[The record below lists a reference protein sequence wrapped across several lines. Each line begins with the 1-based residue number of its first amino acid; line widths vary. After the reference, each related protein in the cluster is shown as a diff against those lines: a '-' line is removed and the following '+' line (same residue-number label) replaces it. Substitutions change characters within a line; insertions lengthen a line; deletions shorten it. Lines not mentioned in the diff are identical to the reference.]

1 MIWLWDGVDGGLKHR
16 PTTSL
21 RLSHTKIHPSPQE
34 AYQHKGAPIC
44 PSTASQG
51 AKTLCINMTWLGDAV
66 SGELEPQPWT
76 YNITQTQPLPIFS
89 KNPQLTFRC
98 IRLRVHPPY
107 AHPQHLKVLKQ
118 FAYMGVWSLNHD
130 LTTTLGLS
138 HAPII
143 QKSTA
148 SQAAKTLC
156 MSNMDVGCSQW
167 GFLASTM
174 ILKHHTGSA
183 IPHFS

>member
-1 MIWLWDGVDGGLKHR
+1 MVVGCDPQHHSDSAIQKSTPHCKRHISIRVHPYAHPQHLKVLKHFVY
-16 PTTSL
+16 S
-21 RLSHTKIHPSPQE
+21 I
-34 AYQHKGAPIC
+34 Y
-44 PSTASQG
+44 
-51 AKTLCINMTWLGDAV
+51 MTWLGDAV
-66 SGELEPQPWT
+66 SGELEPQPWP

-89 KNPQLTFRC
+89 KNPQLTFRG
-98 IRLRVHPPY
+98 ISVRVHPPY
-107 AHPQHLKVLKQ
+107 AHPQHLKVLKH

-130 LTTTLGLS
+130 LTITLGLS

-143 QKSTA
+143 QKFTA
-148 SQAAKTLC
+148 SQGAKTLC
-156 MSNMDVGCSQW
+156 MFNMDVGCSQW